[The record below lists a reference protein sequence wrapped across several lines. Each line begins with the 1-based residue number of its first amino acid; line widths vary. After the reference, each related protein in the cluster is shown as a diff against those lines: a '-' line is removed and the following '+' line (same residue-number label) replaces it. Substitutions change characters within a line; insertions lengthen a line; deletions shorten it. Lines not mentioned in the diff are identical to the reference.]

1 MRFIGR
7 MTTILR
13 IQSSANLGGSAT
25 REIGQRLVDRLRAM
39 HPSARL
45 VERDLARNPVPHID
59 PAFVDAMF
67 TRPDDGALAL
77 SNELVAELVA
87 SDAIV
92 LEVPMYNFG
101 VPSVLK
107 AWLDHVVRSHR
118 TFELSASG
126 VRGLL
131 EGKRTYLVLGSGA
144 VYEQGPFKPLDHLEP
159 YLRTILG
166 WMGLVD
172 VEVIRVAGLN
182 MGMATEALAAA
193 RARVDALAVA

>member
-1 MRFIGR
+1 
-7 MTTILR
+7 MTIILR
-13 IQSSANLGGSAT
+13 IQSGANLDGSAT
-25 REIGQRLVDRLRAM
+25 RAIGQLLVERLQAKDPA
-39 HPSARL
+39 ARL
-45 VERDLARNPVPHID
+45 VERDLVRSPVPHLD

-67 TRPDDGALAL
+67 TRPDDAALAL

-87 SDAIV
+87 SDVIV

-118 TFELSASG
+118 TFEISATG

-131 EGKRTYLVLGSGA
+131 EGKKTYLVLGSGA
-144 VYEQGPFKPLDHLEP
+144 VYQDGPFKALDHLEP

-172 VEVIRVAGLN
+172 IEVIPVAGLN
-182 MGMATEALAAA
+182 MGPPAEALA
-193 RARVDALAVA
+193 RAREQVALAAG

>member
-1 MRFIGR
+1 

-13 IQSSANLGGSAT
+13 IQSGANLGGSAT
-25 REIGQRLVDRLRAM
+25 REIGQRLVDRLRALD
-39 HPSARL
+39 PSARL
-45 VERDLARNPVPHID
+45 VERDLVRSPVPHLD

-67 TRPDDGALAL
+67 TRPGDAALAL
-77 SNELVAELVA
+77 SDELVAELVA
-87 SDAIV
+87 SDV
-92 LEVPMYNFG
+92 LVVEVPMYNFG

-118 TFELSASG
+118 TFEISASG

-131 EGKRTYLVLGSGA
+131 DGKKTYLVLGSGA
-144 VYEQGPFKPLDHLEP
+144 VYEEGPFKRLDHLEP
-159 YLRTILG
+159 YLQTILG

-182 MGMATEALAAA
+182 TGMATEAFAAA
-193 RARVDALAVA
+193 SARVDELARA